1 MGGCGSVW
9 GRCVSDPAA
18 ASCMPRNAA
27 LRLDRNAQLSLYS
40 LRTLGLVRCSGFW
53 GLIFL
58 LPVAA
63 FAGERAAAASDSY
76 DVVLHSQSLV
86 GLPLDGGGSGGNPGL
101 SADAVT
107 HLLYV
112 FLYLAS
118 RGWRL
123 DLLC

>member
-1 MGGCGSVW
+1 MLVNVLWLIERNEAHAFMAEENPEAKARSWATVGS
-9 GRCVSDPAA
+9 R
-18 ASCMPRNAA
+18 
-27 LRLDRNAQLSLYS
+27 
-40 LRTLGLVRCSGFW
+40 
-53 GLIFL
+53 
-58 LPVAA
+58 VA
-63 FAGERAAAASDSY
+63 
-76 DVVLHSQSLV
+76 
-86 GLPLDGGGSGGNPGL
+86 GLPLDGGGSGGNLGL

>member
-1 MGGCGSVW
+1 
-9 GRCVSDPAA
+9 
-18 ASCMPRNAA
+18 MPLMAEKNPEAK
-27 LRLDRNAQLSLYS
+27 LRSRA
-40 LRTLGLVRCSGFW
+40 TLGS
-53 GLIFL
+53 
-58 LPVAA
+58 
-63 FAGERAAAASDSY
+63 RA
-76 DVVLHSQSLV
+76 V

-112 FLYLAS
+112 FLYLSS